1 MESACVAG
9 GASDPGET
17 GMKRQLQVVV
27 ALAVLGVSLA
37 AANAAADGVKL
48 GVGGSDVSI
57 DLPDGLGLEDL
68 CAQLIGQGA
77 SVGTLLEAG
86 CTPPEQPD
94 GTDPGRRGRHRRRA
108 A

>member
-1 MESACVAG
+1 MESACFAG
-9 GASDPGET
+9 GASDPGANRDEE
-17 GMKRQLQVVV
+17 
-27 ALAVLGVSLA
+27 A
-37 AANAAADGVKL
+37 AASRRRARRTRRVPRCRQRGGRRINL
-48 GVGGSDVSI
+48 GVGGADVSI

-68 CAQLIGQGA
+68 CPQLIGQGA

-94 GTDPGRRGRHRRRA
+94 GTIPDDGRRHRRRA